1 MPFPTTPRSDSYF
14 DRAAFARLAESEPGH
29 FWFEERN
36 RLIGWALRRY
46 FPAVGS
52 FCEVGCGTGFVLQA
66 IAAEFPGLT
75 LIGVDVFPEGLAFAR
90 RRVARARLLCSD
102 LFALS
107 LDEAVD
113 VVGAF
118 DILEHI
124 PDDTAALTR
133 LRDLIRP
140 GGGLLLTVPQHP
152 FLWSIADDIGHHQR
166 RYTRNELRQKVEA
179 AGFSVL
185 RLTSF
190 MFFPLPALWWNRRR
204 ACQRER
210 VLAEL
215 RPSRPVN
222 GLLHGVLRLER
233 GLIRAGADLPAGGS
247 LLLAARRA

>member
-1 MPFPTTPRSDSYF
+1 
-14 DRAAFARLAESEPGH
+14 
-29 FWFEERN
+29 
-36 RLIGWALRRY
+36 
-46 FPAVGS
+46 
-52 FCEVGCGTGFVLQA
+52 VGCGTGFVLQA
-66 IAAEFPGLT
+66 IAAEFPGLN
-75 LIGVDVFPEGLAFAR
+75 LIGVDVFPEGLVFAR

-102 LFALS
+102 LFAQF

-124 PDDTAALTR
+124 PDDTAALLR

-152 FLWSIADDIGHHQR
+152 SLWSIADEIGHHQR
-166 RYTRNELRQKVEA
+166 RYARGELHHKVEA

-204 ACQRER
+204 ARQPER

-215 RPSRPVN
+215 RPSRPAN
-222 GLLHGVLRLER
+222 GLLRGVLRLER
-233 GLIRAGADLPAGGS
+233 GLIRAGADLPVGGS